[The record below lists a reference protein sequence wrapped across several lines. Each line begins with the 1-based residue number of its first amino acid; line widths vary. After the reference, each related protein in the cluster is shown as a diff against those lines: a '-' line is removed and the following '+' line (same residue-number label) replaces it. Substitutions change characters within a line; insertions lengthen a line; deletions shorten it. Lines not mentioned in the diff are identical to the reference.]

1 MQRTICKRLYD
12 TETATLIKAH
22 SEGNFGDPAGFE
34 ERLYRTPEGYYFLY
48 GNGGEASPYKTETIK
63 RVSAARVTAEFDDS
77 EQLSR

>member
-22 SEGNFGDPAGFE
+22 SNGDFGDPAGFE

-48 GNGGEASPYKTETIK
+48 GNGGETSPYKKETIK
-63 RVSAARVTAEFDDS
+63 QVSAARAE
-77 EQLSR
+77 ELQKEWEA

>member
-22 SEGNFGDPAGFE
+22 SEGDFGDPAGYE

-48 GNGGEASPYKTETIK
+48 GNGGEASPYKAETIK
-63 RVSAARVTAEFDDS
+63 QMSAARAE
-77 EQLSR
+77 ELQKKW

>member
-22 SEGNFGDPAGFE
+22 SEGDFGDPAGYE

-48 GNGGEASPYKTETIK
+48 GKGGETSTYKAETIMQM
-63 RVSAARVTAEFDDS
+63 SAARAE
-77 EQLSR
+77 ELQKKW